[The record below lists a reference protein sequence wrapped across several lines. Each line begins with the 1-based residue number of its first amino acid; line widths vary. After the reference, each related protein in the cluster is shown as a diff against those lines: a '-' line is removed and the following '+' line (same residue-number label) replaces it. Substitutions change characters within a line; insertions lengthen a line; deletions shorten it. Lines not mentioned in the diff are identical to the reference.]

1 MLCELSLA
9 TSTVGAPSSS
19 RRKVSSSFKVSRFIF
34 GVDDTLMHSYTGSF
48 NDLHSV
54 NEALKGVYGAW
65 VNTDSFAHGEEH
77 EMYLGMRIFELAKEL
92 KTVRH
97 YVWSSIDF
105 YYKVCSDV
113 LLVCLP
119 STHELTERRV

>member
-1 MLCELSLA
+1 MI
-9 TSTVGAPSSS
+9 
-19 RRKVSSSFKVSRFIF
+19 RRRRENDRGLV
-34 GVDDTLMHSYTGSF
+34 GSF
-48 NDLHSV
+48 NDLDSV
-54 NEALKGVYGAW
+54 KAALKDVYGAW

-105 YYKVCSDV
+105 YYKVRF
-113 LLVCLP
+113 LLFQFIF
-119 STHELTERRV
+119 